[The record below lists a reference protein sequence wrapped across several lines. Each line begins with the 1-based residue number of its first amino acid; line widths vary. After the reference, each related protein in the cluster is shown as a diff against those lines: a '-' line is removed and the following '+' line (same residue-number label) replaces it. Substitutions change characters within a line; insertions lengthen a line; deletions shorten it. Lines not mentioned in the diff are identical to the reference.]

1 MREAITQSI
10 QNLRANK
17 LRSFLTMFG
26 ILWGM
31 ISVVVLSA
39 TGEGFRR
46 GNDKVLR
53 ELGKNIGIVWG
64 GRTSLQ
70 AGGERAGRQI
80 LLTLDDA
87 RAIAAESSMI
97 AVVSPELTRG
107 AVKVKSAYNA
117 ATAAQITGIEPQYQD
132 IRTIE
137 LEYGRNFA
145 WQDEEQVSRVAIV
158 GFDMAEQLFGK
169 RNILGEAITFN
180 GTPYTVVGKI
190 RKKNQDS
197 NYSGPDNNKIFVP
210 FAAMSRDMPRQDAEP
225 GTLSDIIVAPKD
237 WVVEQLPRA
246 LDERTGRIE
255 DVDWP
260 LEQNVR
266 AILARR
272 HGFDPADK
280 QAIAMWDTS
289 LQTLMFGRMIGHMK
303 QFFTIVGIVTL
314 ALGGIGVMNIML
326 VAVKERTREIGVRKA
341 LGATTTLIQR
351 QFFLEGFFLTLLSGG
366 GGMLLALGLCQLIN
380 LAPMPDRFS
389 GMILSWQSALLSLL
403 TLIRHRRRH
412 VHVSR
417 APRGGAAAGRGAAL
431 RDVIDCT
438 APGRQGH
445 SHRHRVL
452 VSVGGGARSSARPAS
467 ASTTTASAPHCRC
480 SASPGASSR
489 SSSCCP
495 TATVFAARSMPDS
508 AALFRTARSSR
519 FRARP
524 ACRPAANAPAS
535 ASASRPTM

>member
-1 MREAITQSI
+1 MREALIQSL
-10 QNLRANK
+10 QNLRANT

-53 ELGKNIGIVWG
+53 ELGRNIGIVWG

-87 RAIAAESSMI
+87 RAIASESSMV
-97 AVVSPELTRG
+97 AVVSPELERG
-107 AVKVKSAYNA
+107 AVKVKSAFNA
-117 ATAAQITGIEPQYQD
+117 ATARVSGIEPQYQE

-137 LEYGRNFA
+137 LEYGRGFT
-145 WQDEEQVSRVAIV
+145 WVDEDQVSRVAIV

-169 RNILGEAITFN
+169 RNILGENITLN
-180 GTPYTVVGKI
+180 GMPYTVIGKI

-210 FAAMSRDMPRQDAEP
+210 FAAMSRDMPRRDGAP

-237 WVVEQLPRA
+237 WVVDRLPRA
-246 LDERTGRIE
+246 LDARDGRIE
-255 DVDWP
+255 DIDWP

-280 QAIAMWDTS
+280 QAVAMWDTS

-314 ALGGIGVMNIML
+314 LLGGIGVMNIML

-341 LGATTTLIQR
+341 LGATTVTIQR
-351 QFFLEGFFLTLLSGG
+351 QFFLEGFFLTLLSGSA
-366 GGMLLALGLCQLIN
+366 GMLVALGLCRLVN

-389 GMILSWQSALLSLL
+389 GMILSWQSGLVALA
-403 TLIRHRRRH
+403 TLVVIGVATSTYPARR
-412 VHVSR
+412 
-417 APRGGAAAGRGAAL
+417 AAQLPPVEAL
-431 RDVIDCT
+431 R
-438 APGRQGH
+438 
-445 SHRHRVL
+445 
-452 VSVGGGARSSARPAS
+452 
-467 ASTTTASAPHCRC
+467 
-480 SASPGASSR
+480 
-489 SSSCCP
+489 
-495 TATVFAARSMPDS
+495 FEM
-508 AALFRTARSSR
+508 
-519 FRARP
+519 
-524 ACRPAANAPAS
+524 
-535 ASASRPTM
+535 

>member
-1 MREAITQSI
+1 MREAIVQSL

-70 AGGERAGRQI
+70 AGGERAGREI
-80 LLTLDDA
+80 RLTLDDA
-87 RAIAAESSMI
+87 RALAAESSMI
-97 AVVSPELTRG
+97 AVVSPEIERG

-117 ATAAQITGIEPQYQD
+117 ATARITGIEPQYQD

-137 LEYGRNFA
+137 LEYGRSFT
-145 WQDEEQVSRVAIV
+145 WTDEEQVSRVAIV

-169 RNILGEAITFN
+169 RNILNEPMTLN
-180 GTPYTVVGKI
+180 GMPYTVVGKI

-210 FAAMSRDMPRQDAEP
+210 FAAMAQDLPRRDAAP
-225 GTLSDIIVAPKD
+225 GTVSDIIVAPKD
-237 WVVEQLPRA
+237 WVVDLLPVA
-246 LDERTGRIE
+246 LDQRTGRIE

-272 HGFDPADK
+272 HGFDPHDT
-280 QAIAMWDTS
+280 QAITMWDTS
-289 LQTLMFGRMIGHMK
+289 LETLMFGRMIGHMK
-303 QFFTIVGIVTL
+303 QFFTIVGVVTL
-314 ALGGIGVMNIML
+314 VLGGIGVMNIML
-326 VAVKERTREIGVRKA
+326 IAVKERTREIGVRKA
-341 LGATTTLIQR
+341 LGATTAAIQR

-366 GGMLLALGLCQLIN
+366 AGMLVALGLCRLVN
-380 LAPMPDRFS
+380 LAPMPERFS
-389 GMILSWQSALLSLL
+389 GMILSWPSGLLSLA
-403 TLIRHRRRH
+403 TLVAIGIVTSTYPARR
-412 VHVSR
+412 
-417 APRGGAAAGRGAAL
+417 AAVLPPVEAL
-431 RDVIDCT
+431 R
-438 APGRQGH
+438 
-445 SHRHRVL
+445 
-452 VSVGGGARSSARPAS
+452 
-467 ASTTTASAPHCRC
+467 
-480 SASPGASSR
+480 
-489 SSSCCP
+489 
-495 TATVFAARSMPDS
+495 FEM
-508 AALFRTARSSR
+508 
-519 FRARP
+519 
-524 ACRPAANAPAS
+524 
-535 ASASRPTM
+535 

>member
-1 MREAITQSI
+1 MREAIVQSF

-46 GNDKVLR
+46 GNDKVLL

-80 LLTLDDA
+80 RLTLDDA
-87 RAIAAESSMI
+87 RAIASESSMV
-97 AVVSPELTRG
+97 AVVSPELMRS
-107 AVKVKSAYNA
+107 AVKVKSAYNSA
-117 ATAAQITGIEPQYQD
+117 AAQISGVEPQYQS

-137 LEYGRNFA
+137 LEYGRLFS
-145 WQDEEQVSRVAIV
+145 WHDEEQVSRVAII

-169 RNILGEAITFN
+169 RNILNETIAVN
-180 GTPYTVVGKI
+180 GVPYLVVGKI

-210 FAAMSRDMPRQDAEP
+210 FAAMSQDLPRRDAES
-225 GTLSDIIVAPKD
+225 GTLSNIIVAPKP
-237 WVVEQLPRA
+237 WVVDQLPA
-246 LDERTGRIE
+246 VLDNRTGRIE
-255 DVDWP
+255 DIDWP

-266 AILARR
+266 AIVARR

-280 QAIAMWDTS
+280 QAIDMWDTS

-326 VAVKERTREIGVRKA
+326 IAVKERTREIGVRKA
-341 LGATTTLIQR
+341 LGATTATIQR
-351 QFFLEGFFLTLLSGG
+351 QFFLEGLFLTLLSGG
-366 GGMLLALGLCQLIN
+366 SGMLVALALCRLVN
-380 LAPMPDRFS
+380 LAPMPDRFA
-389 GMILSWQSALLSLL
+389 GMVLSWPAAVFSLITLLVIGIATS
-403 TLIRHRRRH
+403 TYPARR
-412 VHVSR
+412 
-417 APRGGAAAGRGAAL
+417 AAELPPVEAL
-431 RDVIDCT
+431 R
-438 APGRQGH
+438 
-445 SHRHRVL
+445 
-452 VSVGGGARSSARPAS
+452 
-467 ASTTTASAPHCRC
+467 
-480 SASPGASSR
+480 
-489 SSSCCP
+489 
-495 TATVFAARSMPDS
+495 FEM
-508 AALFRTARSSR
+508 
-519 FRARP
+519 
-524 ACRPAANAPAS
+524 
-535 ASASRPTM
+535 